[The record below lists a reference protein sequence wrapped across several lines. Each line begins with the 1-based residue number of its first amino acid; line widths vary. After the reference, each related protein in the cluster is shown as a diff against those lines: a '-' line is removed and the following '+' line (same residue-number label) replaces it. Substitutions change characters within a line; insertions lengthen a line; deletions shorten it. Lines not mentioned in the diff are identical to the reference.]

1 MSLNTIIS
9 QAGRFLICFILA
21 FHIFCSQSSQAGSAN
36 EQDLQHKDH
45 VCFRW
50 AFGGMISGAEDSQL
64 IPITHDTILKTGD
77 KLKILVDLQSECFVY
92 IFYQSSQE
100 EISLLFP
107 PKTGTEDYKALK
119 KYYVPKDY
127 RWFELDDHTGKEIFY
142 LLVAARQLDQLEAL
156 YELYLSST
164 YPSQKRKRGQQ
175 LLAELEKT
183 KRTHRRL
190 TAAAERPVRLG
201 GSVRGI
207 KKEKTE
213 AIHRLDDIAVEISAY
228 DFYSRTFT
236 IDHR

>member
-1 MSLNTIIS
+1 
-9 QAGRFLICFILA
+9 
-21 FHIFCSQSSQAGSAN
+21 
-36 EQDLQHKDH
+36 
-45 VCFRW
+45 
-50 AFGGMISGAEDSQL
+50 
-64 IPITHDTILKTGD
+64 
-77 KLKILVDLQSECFVY
+77 
-92 IFYQSSQE
+92 
-100 EISLLFP
+100 LFP

-164 YPSQKRKRGQQ
+164 HPSQKRKRGQQ

-183 KRTHRRL
+183 KQTHRRL

>member
-156 YELYLSST
+156 Y
-164 YPSQKRKRGQQ
+164 
-175 LLAELEKT
+175 
-183 KRTHRRL
+183 
-190 TAAAERPVRLG
+190 
-201 GSVRGI
+201 
-207 KKEKTE
+207 
-213 AIHRLDDIAVEISAY
+213 
-228 DFYSRTFT
+228 
-236 IDHR
+236 

>member
-1 MSLNTIIS
+1 MSRNTIIP
-9 QAGRFLICFILA
+9 QTGRFLICFIFA
-21 FHIFCSQSSQAGSAN
+21 FQIFCSQSTQAGSAN
-36 EQDLQHKDH
+36 EQDLQQKDH

-50 AFGGMISGAEDSQL
+50 AFGGMIGGAEDRQL

-77 KLKILVDLQSECFVY
+77 KLKMLVDLQSVCFVY
-92 IFYQSSQE
+92 IFYQSSQN
-100 EISLLFP
+100 EIYLLFP

-119 KYYVPKDY
+119 KYYVPKDNQ
-127 RWFELDDHTGKEIFY
+127 WFELDDHPGREIFY
-142 LLVAARQLDQLEAL
+142 LLVSARQLNQLEAL

-164 YPSQKRKRGQQ
+164 YSSQKRKRGQQ

-207 KKEKTE
+207 EKEKIE
-213 AIHRLDDIAVEISAY
+213 AIHMLDDIAVEISAY